1 MRKDM
6 WAWKGFALVGVVALF
21 SQADSPVRTSLSFM
35 VTAGVVYIWEYCLG
49 K

>member
-6 WAWKGFALVGVVALF
+6 WAWKGVALVGVVALF

-35 VTAGVVYIWEYCLG
+35 VIAGVVYVWEYYIG